1 MKHAYALF
9 FCILMV
15 TTSLGGC
22 LGNSDTR
29 MNDDDTE
36 IILQQETNSTTE
48 LDTDGDGIIDKLDIC
63 NGHNDYIDQDGDGQL
78 IYRF

>member
-1 MKHAYALF
+1 
-9 FCILMV
+9 
-15 TTSLGGC
+15 
-22 LGNSDTR
+22 